1 MRNLFLEVEKSSE
14 QSMENFG
21 SKQLADIPGENL
33 FATVVVQLYACI
45 ITSPPDKIP
54 NRPPGSTPTPSCQ
67 GTVPTCTSHAVAK
80 ALVELLHHK
89 YFDCLQGE
97 VIASLINLKQT
108 NFARQWPH
116 VFNGVTLALQV
127 WDRGDEENK
136 DWTYLDIGVVLQSE
150 KKEPS
155 LKMGVSIHLK
165 LQKN

>member
-1 MRNLFLEVEKSSE
+1 M
-14 QSMENFG
+14 
-21 SKQLADIPGENL
+21 
-33 FATVVVQLYACI
+33 
-45 ITSPPDKIP
+45 TSLPDKIP
-54 NRPPGSTPTPSCQ
+54 KRPPGSTPTPSCQ

-136 DWTYLDIGVVLQSE
+136 DWTYLNIGVLQSE
-150 KKEPS
+150 NREPS
-155 LKMGVSIHLK
+155 QKTGVSI
-165 LQKN
+165 